1 MLKMKKPK
9 QFKIFYFPNP
19 NVPYFRKVEIIE
31 ADNEAEA
38 EEIFRTWYQDQ
49 ITDNE
54 LFFGWVEE
62 INAQKTS
69 PIMKGVIFYV
79 HNNGHQK
86 DE

>member
-1 MLKMKKPK
+1 MLKIKKPK
-9 QFKIFYFPNP
+9 QFKIFYFPNS
-19 NVPYFRKVEIIE
+19 NDPYFRKVEIIE

-62 INAQKTS
+62 INA
-69 PIMKGVIFYV
+69 
-79 HNNGHQK
+79 
-86 DE
+86 

>member
-1 MLKMKKPK
+1 MPTKQKVKVKLKL
-9 QFKIFYFPNP
+9 FKVFYFPDP
-19 NVPYFRKVEIIE
+19 NDPYFRKVEIIE

-62 INAQKTS
+62 INA
-69 PIMKGVIFYV
+69 
-79 HNNGHQK
+79 
-86 DE
+86 

>member
-19 NVPYFRKVEIIE
+19 NDPYFRKVEIIE

-62 INAQKTS
+62 INA
-69 PIMKGVIFYV
+69 
-79 HNNGHQK
+79 
-86 DE
+86 